1 MSVSIPLYKLSLFR
15 NYKSRVIANIR
26 TSLDRLSI
34 KSDSQDQILK
44 YIEKP
49 SCSIDFEC
57 GEATIYSY
65 ILSNGE
71 HKIFAHFSDSNF
83 TTLDPYWLPY
93 YPFIKS
99 DANSTFSINQ
109 SLFSFS
115 GKLSSFTQ
123 LVSHNNHFGHFI
135 GDDLL
140 FYSSRL
146 SPLLLGRAFSAL
158 DLRPMASH
166 RLSIPFS
173 QAQPLQSFD
182 LTKSSCYFCPNF
194 LSYTLANPIAL
205 FFIKSVPSTQTA
217 YLSQDNKYII
227 LREGNFKSRISNK
240 SEILSH
246 ATESDSF
253 L

>member
-1 MSVSIPLYKLSLFR
+1 MSASIPLYKLSLFR

-34 KSDSQDQILK
+34 KSDCQDQILQ

-49 SCSIDFEC
+49 SCSINLEC

-71 HKIFAHFSDSNF
+71 SKIFAHFSDSNF

-99 DANSTFSINQ
+99 DANSTFLLI
-109 SLFSFS
+109 SLFFSFS

-140 FYSSRL
+140 SLLLSRL
-146 SPLLLGRAFSAL
+146 SPSSTTQSL
-158 DLRPMASH
+158 
-166 RLSIPFS
+166 LSIGPT
-173 QAQPLQSFD
+173 PYGI
-182 LTKSSCYFCPNF
+182 SS
-194 LSYTLANPIAL
+194 TLHSL
-205 FFIKSVPSTQTA
+205 LPSTTP
-217 YLSQDNKYII
+217 LS
-227 LREGNFKSRISNK
+227 EF
-240 SEILSH
+240 
-246 ATESDSF
+246 
-253 L
+253 